1 MELSQ
6 VKVKPNKIVLWLG
19 TILMELN
26 NFYLDKSKTKK
37 SRILQIENEFLKE
50 MGKISPNAVKS
61 AQEWIDFYLHFQYH
75 TYCMDHICIVV

>member
-61 AQEWIDFYLHFQYH
+61 AQEWTDLYLHLQYH